1 MVTSCRVSM
10 METLAIVLVTVSVL
24 MWLAVLLIPWRPWSF
39 QPFLDAQSG
48 GGDLSDVT
56 VLIPARNEATVIQ
69 KTLVA
74 LKAQGNNLS
83 LVVVDDQS
91 VDGTAEIARKAW
103 TDRLVVVAAEPLPSG
118 WSGKLWAL
126 EQGRQHVQTPLV
138 LLMDADI
145 ELKPGIVGCLREY
158 MQQHEVA
165 FISLMAAPMMSN
177 FWEKLLM
184 PAFVYFFK
192 LLYPFSLS
200 NSGKS
205 KVAAAAGGCIL
216 MQSRLL
222 DEIGGFEA
230 IKGELIDDCSLAGRI
245 KSKGHKTWIGLTHS
259 VYSIRPYQQ
268 LRQIWNM
275 VTRTAFTQLHYSI
288 GLLLA
293 CTVLMA
299 LAFGMPV
306 AGLFFTSSTAQYL
319 ALAAWMAMAL
329 SYLPMLKFYG
339 RSPVWVVSLPLIGML
354 YLAMTWNSALRYLR
368 GERARWKD
376 RSYDSRANSMRWT
389 FMLLPQF
396 LAAGLLMANPVAPL
410 HAAPPEGATAVV
422 ERFQSALISVMK
434 DAQKLGYEGR
444 YKRLAPAVEESH
456 DLPGIAQFAVGRYW
470 EKLSDQQKKAYEDA
484 FARMS
489 IATYAYR
496 FDDYSGESFKV
507 VSQEATGKGDAT
519 VHTLFSAPNKEDI
532 HFDYVLRRKDG
543 VWRIINI
550 IVDGVSDLAI
560 KRSEYGNIIRD
571 QGADVLIAKLQGQI
585 AEYSKP
591 ASTKNK

>member
-1 MVTSCRVSM
+1 M
-10 METLAIVLVTVSVL
+10 METLVTALDAVSVL
-24 MWLAVLLIPWRPWSF
+24 MWLAVLLIPWRLWSS
-39 QPFLDAQSG
+39 QPFLDAQSD

-56 VLIPARNEATVIQ
+56 VLIPARNEAAVIQ
-69 KTLVA
+69 KTLAA
-74 LKAQGNNLS
+74 LKSQGRNLS

-91 VDGTAEIARKAW
+91 ADGTAELTRKAW
-103 TDRLVVVAAEPLPSG
+103 ADRLAVVAGTPLPSG

-126 EQGRQHVQTPLV
+126 EQGRQHVKTPLV

-145 ELKPGIVGCLREY
+145 ELKPGIIDCLREY
-158 MQQHEVA
+158 MQRHEVA
-165 FISLMAAPMMSN
+165 FISLMAVPMMSN
-177 FWEKLLM
+177 FWGKLLL
-184 PAFVYFFK
+184 PAFVYFFR
-192 LLYPFSLS
+192 LLYPFRLS
-200 NSGKS
+200 NSGES

-222 DEIGGFEA
+222 DEIGGFAA
-230 IKGELIDDCSLAGRI
+230 IKDELIDDCSLARRI

-259 VYSIRPYQQ
+259 ACSIRPYQQ

-293 CTVLMA
+293 CTVLMVF
-299 LAFGMPV
+299 AFSMPV
-306 AGLFFTSSTAQYL
+306 AGLFFATSAAQYL
-319 ALAAWMAMAL
+319 ALAACMAMAL
-329 SYLPMLKFYG
+329 SYLPTLKFYG

-354 YLAMTWNSALRYLR
+354 YLAMTWNSALRYFR

-376 RSYDSRANSMRWT
+376 RSYNSRANSMRLI
-389 FMLLPQF
+389 FLLLPQI
-396 LAAGLLMANPVAPL
+396 LAAGLLMAASAAPL
-410 HAAPPEGATAVV
+410 HAASPEGTTAVV
-422 ERFQSALISVMK
+422 ERFQSTLISVMK

-456 DLPGIAQFAVGRYW
+456 NLPGIAQFAAGRYW
-470 EKLSDQQKKAYEDA
+470 EKLSEQQKKAYVDA
-484 FARMS
+484 FAKMS

-496 FDDYSGESFKV
+496 FDDYSGESFKT
-507 VSQEATGKGDAT
+507 VSEEATGKGDAL
-519 VHTLFSAPNKEDI
+519 VHTLFSTANGEKL
-532 HFDYVLRRKDG
+532 HFDYVLRLKDG

-560 KRSEYGNIIRD
+560 KRSEYGNILRD
-571 QGADVLIAKLQGQI
+571 EGADVLIAKLQGQI
-585 AEYSKP
+585 AQYSKP

>member
-1 MVTSCRVSM
+1 M
-10 METLAIVLVTVSVL
+10 MDTLATALVAVSVL
-24 MWLAVLLIPWRPWSF
+24 MWLAMLLIPWRPWSF
-39 QPFLDAQSG
+39 RPFLDAQSG
-48 GGDLSDVT
+48 DDDLNDVT

-69 KTLVA
+69 KTLAA
-74 LKAQGNNLS
+74 LKTQGRNLS

-91 VDGTAEIARKAW
+91 ADGTAELTRKAW
-103 TDRLVVVAAEPLPSG
+103 ADRLAVVAGAPLPSG

-126 EQGRQHVQTPLV
+126 EQGREHVKTPLV

-145 ELKPGIVGCLREY
+145 ELKPGIVGCLREH
-158 MQQHEVA
+158 MQRHEVA

-184 PAFVYFFK
+184 PAYVYFFN
-192 LLYPFSLS
+192 LLYPFYLS

-222 DEIGGFEA
+222 DEIGGFAA
-230 IKGELIDDCSLAGRI
+230 IKNELIDDCSLAKRI
-245 KSKGHKTWIGLTHS
+245 KSKGHNTWIGLTHS
-259 VYSIRPYQQ
+259 VCSIRPNRQ

-275 VTRTAFTQLHYSI
+275 VTRTAFTQLRYSI

-293 CTVLMA
+293 CTVLMVF
-299 LAFGMPV
+299 AFGMPV
-306 AGLFFTSSTAQYL
+306 AGLFFTASTAQYL
-319 ALAAWMAMAL
+319 ALAACMAMVL
-329 SYLPMLKFYG
+329 SYIPTLRFYG

-354 YLAMTWNSALRYLR
+354 YLAMTWNSALRYFS

-376 RSYDSRANSMRWT
+376 RSYDSRANSMRLT
-389 FMLLPQF
+389 FLLLPQV
-396 LAAGLLMANPVAPL
+396 LAAGLLMAAPTAPL
-410 HAAPPEGATAVV
+410 HATSPEGATAVV
-422 ERFQSALISVMK
+422 ERIQSTLISVMK

-456 DLPGIAQFAVGRYW
+456 DLPGIAQVAAGRYW
-470 EKLSDQQKKAYEDA
+470 EKLSVQQKKAYVDA
-484 FARMS
+484 FAKMS

-496 FDDYSGESFKV
+496 FDDYSGESFKTV
-507 VSQEATGKGDAT
+507 TEEATGKSDVL
-519 VHTLFSAPNKEDI
+519 VHTLLSAPNSENI

-585 AEYSKP
+585 AQYSKP

>member
-1 MVTSCRVSM
+1 M
-10 METLAIVLVTVSVL
+10 MGTLATALVAVSVL
-24 MWLAVLLIPWRPWSF
+24 MWLAVLLIPWRPWSY

-48 GGDLSDVT
+48 DFDLSDIT
-56 VLIPARNEATVIQ
+56 VLIPARNEAAVIQ
-69 KTLVA
+69 KTLAA
-74 LKAQGNNLS
+74 LKAQGRNLS
-83 LVVVDDQS
+83 VIVVDDQS
-91 VDGTAEIARKAW
+91 ADGTTELARKAW
-103 TDRLVVVAAEPLPSG
+103 GDRLAVVAGAPLPSG

-126 EQGRQHVQTPLV
+126 EQGLQHVKTPLV
-138 LLMDADI
+138 LLLDADI
-145 ELKPGIVGCLREY
+145 ELKPGIVGSLRKH
-158 MQQHEVA
+158 MQQHGVA

-192 LLYPFSLS
+192 LLYPFYLS

-222 DEIGGFEA
+222 DEIGGFAA
-230 IKGELIDDCSLAGRI
+230 IKNELIDDCSLAGRI
-245 KSKGHKTWIGLTHS
+245 KSKEHNTWIGLTHS
-259 VYSIRPYQQ
+259 VCSIRPYRQVG
-268 LRQIWNM
+268 QIWNM
-275 VTRTAFTQLHYSI
+275 VTRTAFTQLRYSI

-306 AGLFFTSSTAQYL
+306 AGLFFTASTARYL
-319 ALAAWMAMAL
+319 ALAACMAMAL
-329 SYLPMLKFYG
+329 SYLPTLRFYG

-354 YLAMTWNSALRYLR
+354 YLAMTWNSALRYFG
-368 GERARWKD
+368 GERARWKG
-376 RSYDSRANSMRWT
+376 RSYDSRASSMRLI
-389 FMLLPQF
+389 FLLLPQV
-396 LAAGLLMANPVAPL
+396 LAASLLMAAPAAPL
-410 HAAPPEGATAVV
+410 RAASPDSAAVV
-422 ERFQSALISVMK
+422 ERFQSTLISVMK
-434 DAQKLGYEGR
+434 DSQKLGYEGR
-444 YKRLAPAVEESH
+444 YKLLAPAVEESH
-456 DLPGIAQFAVGRYW
+456 DLPGIAQFAAGRYW
-470 EKLSDQQKKAYEDA
+470 EKLSEQQKKTYVDA
-484 FARMS
+484 FAKMS

-496 FDDYSGESFKV
+496 FDDYSGESFKT
-507 VSQEATGKGDAT
+507 VSEEATGKSDAL
-519 VHTLFSAPNKEDI
+519 VHTLLSAPKSENI

-585 AEYSKP
+585 AQYSKP